1 MNANQGF
8 PVERDTEA
16 RHALMKISR
25 KDAKLTRILFFASL
39 RLKRSERESFQLSTV
54 IRFVTANSLSYE
66 CFWELLFLKHFALND
81 FVDQG
86 SETVILVASSID
98 NRVDLWLVSGCWC

>member
-39 RLKRSERESFQLSTV
+39 RLKRSGRESFQLSV
-54 IRFVTANSLSYE
+54 NCFVTANSLSYE
-66 CFWELLFLKHFALND
+66 CFWELFFLEYFTLND

-86 SETVILVASSID
+86 SETVILVASSIH